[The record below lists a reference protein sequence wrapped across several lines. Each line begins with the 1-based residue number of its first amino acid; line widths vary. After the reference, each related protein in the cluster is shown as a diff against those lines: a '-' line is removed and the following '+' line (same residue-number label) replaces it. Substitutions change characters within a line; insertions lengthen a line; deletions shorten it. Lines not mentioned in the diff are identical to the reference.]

1 MSDYYNEINSV
12 IDEIEKNLTNKIQ
25 YKELAKKLGTS
36 EYAMQRIFSF
46 ITGGIT
52 LTEYIRKR
60 RMCMAMEDLKTGA
73 KVIDVA
79 LKYQYESPIS
89 FARAF
94 QKIYHM
100 PPSKAKKYNGEIEMF
115 PKLLIGKKNLYKEE
129 LEYRIVPLEKQIFF
143 GKDTGIMDC
152 NDKESIAR
160 LWDVC
165 ANDGT
170 LEYIKA
176 TSTSFCYGASIYTDI
191 ETLAKTKREDKM
203 RYYIMGK
210 ENRKDFSKVVIP
222 KADWVLFKVK
232 SKKQQDILN
241 MIQYIFLEWLPSS
254 GYEFAYPYYNIEIYY
269 ENDCEYGIPI
279 KQK

>member
-36 EYAMQRIFSF
+36 DYAMQRIFSF
-46 ITGGIT
+46 ITGGMT

-79 LKYQYESPIS
+79 LKYQYDSPIS

-94 QKIYHM
+94 QKIYHI
-100 PPSKAKKYNGEIEMF
+100 PPSKAKKYDGEIEIF
-115 PKLLIGKKNLYKEE
+115 PKLLIGKANLNKEE
-129 LEYRIVPLEKQIFF
+129 LECRIVPLEKQIFF
-143 GKDTGIMDC
+143 GKDTGIIEC
-152 NDKESIAR
+152 TDKRRIAL
-160 LWDVC
+160 LWNTC
-165 ANDGT
+165 TKDGT

-176 TSTSFCYGASIYTDI
+176 TSTSFYYGASIYTDI
-191 ETLAKTKREDKM
+191 QILEKTQKEDKM

-222 KADWVLFKVK
+222 KANWALFKVK
-232 SKKQQDILN
+232 SKKQQDILD

-269 ENDCEYGIPI
+269 DMDCEYGIPI